1 MHLSH
6 LLKAAL
12 LIGCT
17 PSSTPRATPSSQ
29 PPAVSPAAPA
39 VDAGATP
46 QDPAPTAILDGLLRF
61 FREHIGELPPSWP
74 VTLALG
80 PWAVRERGVAA
91 PHAVGLVRSPGIGP
105 EPNVACLWL
114 VAAQVGPSALPAR
127 ALHLHCG
134 APPLPEVQDVLVRD
148 VDRDGGDEVVVVWR
162 TPIRI
167 TSTVAR
173 PQAEVYGIDTSL
185 SPTWT
190 DHTLVEWQILGSH
203 DAATVDAALASR
215 DRDEPPGADTPPE
228 RFLARLATASPAGFR
243 AALDPRGLRRCEGGR
258 LARCRTT
265 LPAALDD
272 AQIAAVQASFFEL
285 QERGGTDPRGY
296 AFTACTPHAGGTRCV
311 AGEYTGNASL
321 AWTITG
327 VGAARRLSEVR
338 R

>member
-1 MHLSH
+1 V
-6 LLKAAL
+6 
-12 LIGCT
+12 
-17 PSSTPRATPSSQ
+17 PR
-29 PPAVSPAAPA
+29 AAPA

-61 FREHIGELPPSWP
+61 LRARIGELPPSWR

-114 VAAQVGPSALPAR
+114 VAAQVGPSALPPR
-127 ALHLHCG
+127 AVELFCG
-134 APPLPEVQDVLVRD
+134 APPLPEVQEVLVRD

-162 TPIRI
+162 APIRI
-167 TSTVAR
+167 TSTELR
-173 PQAEVYGIDTSL
+173 PQAEVYGIDTAL
-185 SPTWT
+185 TPTWANL
-190 DHTLVEWQILGSH
+190 TLVEWQILGSH

-215 DRDEPPGADTPPE
+215 DRDEPPGEDAPPE

-258 LARCRTT
+258 QVRCRTT

-285 QERGGTDPRGY
+285 QARGGTDPRGY
-296 AFTACTPHAGGTRCV
+296 AFTACAPHAGGTRCV
-311 AGEYTGNASL
+311 ASEYTGNASL
-321 AWTITG
+321 QWTITG